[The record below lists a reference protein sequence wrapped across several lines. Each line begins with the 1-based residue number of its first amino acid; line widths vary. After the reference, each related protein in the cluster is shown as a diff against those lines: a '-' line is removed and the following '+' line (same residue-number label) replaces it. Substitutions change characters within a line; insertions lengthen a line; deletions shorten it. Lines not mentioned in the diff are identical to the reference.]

1 MKNTRTMA
9 IQMPEETYQRLK
21 AYLKRHQL
29 KQKDFVTRLV
39 QAEVEKDDIAAPGGG
54 AVSRQKQLLFRSDS
68 GIMITERRWTP

>member
-1 MKNTRTMA
+1 MENTRTMA

-39 QAEVEKDDIAAPGGG
+39 ERAMEKEDSSTMEGG
-54 AVSRQKQLLFRSDS
+54 K
-68 GIMITERRWTP
+68 E

>member
-1 MKNTRTMA
+1 MENIRTMA

-39 QAEVEKDDIAAPGGG
+39 QAEVEKDDSAAPEGGN
-54 AVSRQKQLLFRSDS
+54 
-68 GIMITERRWTP
+68 E